1 MIPIL
6 YGSYEIAFTSNGLG
20 RLADCVSCT
29 VTEERNG
36 IYECQFLYP
45 VTGEMYDKIKEGC
58 IIGVTHD
65 EAKDIQPFDIY
76 ARSAP
81 LNGVVTFYARH
92 ISYRLSNVIL
102 KPFTASSC
110 AGAMTKLKT
119 STYNTNP
126 FTFWT
131 DKSVSAD
138 FSLTHPESVRAT
150 LAGQEGSILD
160 VYGTGEY
167 QFDKWSVKLYLN
179 RGNDN
184 GVSIRYG
191 VNLTDLTQEYDQGG
205 TYTAVAPYWQS
216 SEDGTVVVLSEGYVI
231 SGNVPLVMEPW
242 TTGTGEIMTTGDGD
256 PIYFNFTKITP
267 VPMDLSEAFEEAPT
281 EAQLRTEALRRLN
294 NSEAWLPS
302 ENITVSF
309 VNLADTEEYRSM
321 SALQR
326 VRLCDKVS
334 VYCGP
339 LGVSAVKMKVIRVV
353 YNVLED
359 RYDEIEL
366 GKAKAT
372 FAETIMTTVAD
383 SIDKATK
390 DLASVSMMEDAISN
404 ATSLITGATDSHIK
418 FVYDANGGLQEILIM
433 DTEDVSTAVKVWRWN
448 SGGLG
453 FSSNGYAGPYSLA
466 MTQDGAIVA
475 DFITAGHMAFSI
487 LQGGM
492 MTLGGN
498 GNINGELQVLN
509 ASGTVIGTWNKDGI
523 TLNKGTIEGPSMTL
537 GGINKTSGTLT
548 VKNYSGTIIGTW
560 DNSGITLYKGT
571 IQGPSMTLGGSGNAN
586 GALTVKDA
594 SDTTIGY
601 WGNSGITLYKGTI
614 QGPSITVGGV
624 GNTNG
629 TITVKNANDTTIG
642 TWDNTGISIK
652 SGEIELRSSSDST
665 LGLNIGP
672 YGDIAVGTK
681 PSDLSTFE
689 NNKCPF
695 QINNWGTV
703 KMNRLRMYGRASDS
717 SNFSLYGYIDAYP
730 QDSNLNV
737 SNGIIFKNSN
747 GGQMMHVGTS
757 ETKFWN
763 GVNVATTLKAFSLN
777 VTGTKSRI
785 VSTDQYS
792 DRLLY
797 CYETPSPMFGDVGEG
812 VISEDGL
819 CYITLD
825 AVFAQTITTAQYQ
838 VFLQKYGDGD
848 CWVKE
853 RKGAYFIVQGTPGLS
868 FGWEIKAKQADFDQ
882 QRLERNDEKFKAPD
896 HKYGEDAATYIDA
909 LKKERV
915 SA

>member
-20 RLADCVSCT
+20 RLADCISCT

-45 VTGEMYDKIKEGC
+45 VTGAMYDKIKEGC

-110 AGAMTKLKT
+110 SGAMSKLKT

-167 QFDKWSVKLYLN
+167 LFDKWAVKLYQN

-184 GVSIRYG
+184 GVAIRYG
-191 VNLTDLTQEYDQGG
+191 VNLTELTQEYDQGG

-216 SEDGTVVVLSEGYVI
+216 SEDGTVVTLSDGYVV

-256 PIYFNFTKITP
+256 PIFFNYVKIMP

-353 YNVLED
+353 YNVLEN

-366 GKAKAT
+366 GKAKTT
-372 FAETIMTTVAD
+372 FAETILTTVAD

-390 DLASVSMMEDAISN
+390 DLVSVSVMEDAISS

-433 DTEDVSTAVKVWRWN
+433 DTEDVNTAVKVWRWN

-453 FSSNGYAGPYSLA
+453 FSSNGYAGPYGLA

-475 DFITAGHMAFSI
+475 DFITAGHMVFGI
-487 LQGGM
+487 LQGGV

-498 GNINGELQVLN
+498 GNVNGEMQVLN
-509 ASGTVIGTWNKDGI
+509 ANGTVIGTWDKDGI
-523 TLNKGTIEGPSMTL
+523 TLNKGS
-537 GGINKTSGTLT
+537 
-548 VKNYSGTIIGTW
+548 
-560 DNSGITLYKGT
+560 
-571 IQGPSMTLGGSGNAN
+571 
-586 GALTVKDA
+586 
-594 SDTTIGY
+594 
-601 WGNSGITLYKGTI
+601 I
-614 QGPSITVGGV
+614 QGPSITVGGS
-624 GNTNG
+624 NNASG
-629 TITVKNANDTTIG
+629 TLTVKNASGDTIATLDRNGLDLNAGSIDLNNGTFKVTSGGALTASNANIG
-642 TWDNTGISIK
+642 GSIQSTGTDIYDNTIHT
-652 SGEIELRSSSDST
+652 R
-665 LGLNIGP
+665 
-672 YGDIAVGTK
+672 IANGK
-681 PSDLSTFE
+681 
-689 NNKCPF
+689 
-695 QINNWGTV
+695 I
-703 KMNRLRMYGRASDS
+703 RMYGDTDDGDYQSFQPHTYLYLRSLRGVSGSDPSADITSYTKELSITCTGLLDEHAGTLELKATDGDYYHASEASAVKIAASDIKLTTTKR
-717 SNFSLYGYIDAYP
+717 NGYP
-730 QDSNLNV
+730 EQDPLILVHGQRHWLDTGAEYVNVNVPLNV
-737 SNGIIFKNSN
+737 YGNLAVNG
-747 GGQMMHVGTS
+747 
-757 ETKFWN
+757 
-763 GVNVATTLKAFSLN
+763 SLS
-777 VTGTKSRI
+777 VTGTKPRL

-792 DRLLY
+792 DRFLY

-812 VISEDGL
+812 VIGEDGL

-825 AVFAQTITTAQYQ
+825 AVFAQTISTTQYQ

-848 CWVKE
+848 CWVHE
-853 RKGAYFIVQGTPGLS
+853 RRGAYFIVKGTPGLA

-882 QRLERNDEKFKAPD
+882 LRLERNDERFSPPQQN
-896 HKYGEDAATYIDA
+896 YGIDAANHIDE
-909 LKKERV
+909 LRKERE